1 MKARI
6 FSILIS
12 IVLAAGIFT
21 GCQKVDTTSQGSATG
36 TSVTTTPSTTDAPGS
51 TAAIDSAT
59 NSATAA
65 TAYPLTIKDAKGT
78 EVTIKTKPVK
88 IVSLPLGVCEMLL
101 SLVDSDRMAAMT
113 YYVDDPT
120 VSNIADVV
128 KGVGKRVDFNA
139 EKIIALQPDLVL
151 VDTWQDANTVKQLRE
166 ANINVF
172 VVTAAVSID
181 QEQELLKTLGKLT
194 DTSPKA
200 DEIINWMDQ
209 KLNAVTEKLSSIKEE
224 QKLSI
229 IDYSEMGTTSG
240 KDTNFDDIVK
250 RAGLVNPVS
259 KAGLS
264 GWPQLSKEMVVQYN
278 PDIIYLPSWYYD
290 NKVSFESLSKSIKGD
305 KSLAGVKAV
314 KNNKIISISFN
325 HITTT
330 SQYSVLA
337 VEEMAKAA
345 YPELF
350 K

>member
-1 MKARI
+1 MKI
-6 FSILIS
+6 KILSILMTV
-12 IVLAAGIFT
+12 VLAAGLFT
-21 GCQKVDTTSQGSATG
+21 GCQQIDTTTKG
-36 TSVTTTPSTTDAPGS
+36 TSVNTSAPTTQSATDTSGDTASAG
-51 TAAIDSAT
+51 TAADSVAQ
-59 NSATAA
+59 
-65 TAYPLTIKDAKGT
+65 AYPLTLKDANGT
-78 EVTIKTKPVK
+78 DITIKSKPVK

-101 SLVDSDRMAAMT
+101 SLVEKDQLAAMT

-120 VSNIADVV
+120 VSNIADTV
-128 KGVGKRVDFNA
+128 KGVGQRVDFNA

-172 VVTAAVSID
+172 VVTAALNID
-181 QEQELLKTLGKLT
+181 QEKALLLTLGKLT
-194 DTSPKA
+194 DTSIKA
-200 DEIINWMDQ
+200 EEVIDWMDQ
-209 KLNAVTEKLSSIKEE
+209 KLNAVTEKLSSIKED

-240 KDTNFDDIVK
+240 KDTNFDDIVA

-290 NKVSFESLSKSIKGD
+290 NKVSFESLSKSLKGD

-314 KNNKIISISFN
+314 KNNKIISIQFN